1 MGNRKPIPPQVEM
14 NILLGSARRCALCF
28 GFEGDFTRKKGQ
40 IAHIDQDSSNPDE
53 ANLVYLCFEHHDEY
67 DSSTSQ
73 SKGITQAELREY
85 KKRLLAAIAAD
96 KHIRSDQPVQGIG
109 TVQEFKND
117 SSGVQVNSGN
127 TAIGNQN
134 VYNQQASEFFDEVNN
149 NALFTSRNTYRRD
162 PVTGVRIPVG
172 TSLA

>member
-1 MGNRKPIPPQVEM
+1 MGNRKPILPQVEM

-85 KKRLLAAIAAD
+85 KKRLLAAITAD
-96 KHIRSDQPVQGIG
+96 KHTRSDKPVQGIG

-127 TAIGNQN
+127 TAIGHQT
-134 VYNQQASEFFDEVNN
+134 VYNQQASEFFYEVKNGVR
-149 NALFTSRNTYRRD
+149 TTYRRD
-162 PVTGVRIPVG
+162 PVTGTLIVVG
-172 TSLA
+172 MSLA

>member
-1 MGNRKPIPPQVEM
+1 MGNRKPIPPQVEI
-14 NILLGSARRCALCF
+14 NILLASARRCALCF

-73 SKGITQAELREY
+73 SKGITQSELREY
-85 KKRLLAAIAAD
+85 KKSLLAAISRGE
-96 KHIRSDQPVQGIG
+96 HTRSDEPVQGIG

-117 SSGVQVNSGN
+117 NSGVQVNSGN
-127 TAIGNQN
+127 TAIGHQT
-134 VYNQQASEFFDEVNN
+134 VYNQQASEFFDEVKNGVR
-149 NALFTSRNTYRRD
+149 TTYRRD
-162 PVTGVRIPVG
+162 PVTGALIVVSM
-172 TSLA
+172 SLA